1 MEDDCWL
8 CSSGGERCLSEK
20 ETRTEISTPVVLWL
34 FRWYRYRVILKNM
47 KRLRRLRQLA
57 LIEGGSFIVLLFVA
71 MPLKYFAGLPLAV
84 KIVGLVHGILFML
97 VVLALVQVMIT
108 VRWPMGRG
116 LLVFISALVPF
127 GPFLLDRRM
136 RGYESEA
143 DRG

>member
-1 MEDDCWL
+1 
-8 CSSGGERCLSEK
+8 
-20 ETRTEISTPVVLWL
+20 
-34 FRWYRYRVILKNM
+34 M